1 MAAATT
7 DYRGTMDDRAAGS
20 RLRIAELAD
29 GAAAVL
35 DVGCANGYIGEH
47 LRRRHGVRY
56 LAGIEL
62 DARLA
67 REAGERYDLVLEGDA
82 EDAGVW
88 DKLPRTFDA
97 VVAADVLEHLRQ
109 PEIVLDRIRRA
120 LTDAGT
126 LIVSLPNVAYWEVR
140 RDLFFRGRWDYTDW
154 GILDR
159 NHLRFFTMDSG
170 RALLERAGFTV
181 TLAEPV
187 FPEVS
192 GSRLAWLPLFPRWR
206 RRYPG
211 VFASQYIFTARAV
224 R

>member
-1 MAAATT
+1 MTTATT
-7 DYRGTMDDRAAGS
+7 DYRGTMDERAAGS
-20 RLRIAELAD
+20 RLRIADLAA

-47 LRRRHGVRY
+47 LRRRHGASY

-62 DARLA
+62 DGRLA
-67 REAGERYDLVLEGDA
+67 REAGAHYDLMLEGDA

-88 DKLPRTFDA
+88 ERLPRKFDA
-97 VVAADVLEHLRQ
+97 VIAADVLEHLRR
-109 PEIVLDRIRRA
+109 PEVALDRIRRA

-140 RDLFFRGRWDYTDW
+140 RDLFFRGRWEYADW

-159 NHLRFFTMDSG
+159 NHLRFFTRDSG
-170 RALLERAGFTV
+170 RSLLERAGFTV
-181 TLAEPV
+181 TLVEPV
-187 FPEVS
+187 FIDAT
-192 GSRLAWLPLFPRWR
+192 GSRLAWLPLFRRWR
-206 RRYPG
+206 RRHPG
-211 VFASQYIFTARAV
+211 VFASQHIFSARVA